1 MMQIALVFLAFAASA
16 AYLGWGLW
24 RSLSGSC
31 GGCGG
36 KKPASDGLISPAELT
51 ARVRAKGG

>member
-1 MMQIALVFLAFAASA
+1 MQTALVLLAFAASA
-16 AYLGWGLW
+16 AYLGWGLF

-36 KKPASDGLISPAELT
+36 KKPTSEGLISPADLT

>member
-1 MMQIALVFLAFAASA
+1 MQTALVVLAFAASA
-16 AYLGWGLW
+16 AYLCWGLF

-36 KKPASDGLISPAELT
+36 KKPAGEGLISPAELT
-51 ARVRAKGG
+51 ARVRQRGP